1 MPPLAG
7 PKTVIPSPDDETAEK
22 VTHAAFFS
30 DAGLRLSASN
40 EMNFSQ
46 NSWHDRAKYR
56 PNNHAG

>member
-30 DAGLRLSASN
+30 DAGLRLALA
-40 EMNFSQ
+40 M
-46 NSWHDRAKYR
+46 R
-56 PNNHAG
+56 